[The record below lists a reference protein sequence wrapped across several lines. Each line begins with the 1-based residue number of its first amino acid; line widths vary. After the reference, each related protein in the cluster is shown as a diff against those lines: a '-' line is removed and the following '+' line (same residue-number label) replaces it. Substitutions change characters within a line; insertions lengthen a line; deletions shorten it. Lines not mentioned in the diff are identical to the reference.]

1 MFMDQIWSFLSDFR
15 SVVAGPTSRLWPV
28 YLLVT
33 LAICM
38 IVYRQ
43 QAEQKSFMR
52 WLFPKSIYLHP
63 SHIVDLK
70 IFILNRSFAAFGI
83 FNLVFF
89 SPVVALAI
97 VHLVGSGHTSPP
109 LPSVVIA
116 LLLLVVSDF
125 STYWV
130 HRIHHESRIIW
141 PFHAL
146 HHSAE
151 IMTPITVY
159 RKHPVYDL
167 ISSLVRGVLIGVLQ
181 GIMLSAFG
189 QAPAA
194 TTIAG
199 VNAFYVLFNI
209 AGANLRHSH
218 VWLSFGPVIEHIVI
232 SPAQHQI
239 HHSLDPRHHNKNYGE
254 VLAIWDWMFGTLYV
268 PRSRETVAFGLGDRN
283 GNRLAQ
289 RHDSLRAAMVVPVRD
304 SLRQVGK
311 LLGRRSR
318 AGGNG
323 TGTDDASGSFV
334 TPGTPSTGT
343 E

>member
-1 MFMDQIWSFLSDFR
+1 MEHIWSFLSDFR
-15 SVVAGPTSRLWPV
+15 SVVAGPTSRLWPA

-33 LAICM
+33 LAICLV
-38 IVYRQ
+38 IHRR
-43 QAEQKSFMR
+43 QAERKPFLQ
-52 WLFPKSIYLHP
+52 WLFPKSTYLHP

-70 IFILNRSFAAFGI
+70 IFLLNRGLVAFGF

-89 SPVVALAI
+89 SPVVALGI
-97 VHLVGSGHTSPP
+97 VHWTGAGGTSPP
-109 LPSVVIA
+109 FHPVVIA
-116 LLLLVVSDF
+116 LLLLAVSDF

-151 IMTPITVY
+151 VMTPITVY

-167 ISSLVRGVLIGVLQ
+167 ISSLVRGVLIGALQ
-181 GIMLSAFG
+181 GILLSAFG
-189 QAPAA
+189 QAPSAA
-194 TTIAG
+194 TIAG

-239 HHSLDPRHHNKNYGE
+239 HHSLDPRHHNRNYGE

-268 PRSRETVAFGLGDRN
+268 PRSRESVAFGLGDRH
-283 GNRLAQ
+283 GNRVAQ

-311 LLGRRSR
+311 LLGRGARP
-318 AGGNG
+318 GGSVGG
-323 TGTDDASGSFV
+323 TGAPGTMAA
-334 TPGTPSTGT
+334 PGTPPTGA

>member
-1 MFMDQIWSFLSDFR
+1 MEQIWSFLSDFR
-15 SVVAGPTSRLWPV
+15 SVVAGPTSRLWPL

-33 LAICM
+33 LAIC
-38 IVYRQ
+38 VVVHRR
-43 QAEQKSFMR
+43 QAERKPFLK
-52 WLFPKSIYLHP
+52 WLFPRSMYLHP

-70 IFILNRSFAAFGI
+70 IFVLNRSLVAFGI

-89 SPVVALAI
+89 SPVVAVTI
-97 VHLVGSGHTSPP
+97 VHLVGSGGTAPQFHP
-109 LPSVVIA
+109 VAIA
-116 LLLLVVSDF
+116 LLLLLVSDF

-151 IMTPITVY
+151 IMTPVTVY

-167 ISSLVRGVLIGVLQ
+167 ISSFVRGMLIGALQ
-181 GIMLSAFG
+181 GLMLGAFG
-189 QAPAA
+189 QTPAA

-268 PRSRETVAFGLGDRN
+268 PRARESVAFGLGDRE

-289 RHDSLRAAMVVPVRD
+289 RHDSLWAAMVVPVRD
-304 SLRQVGK
+304 SLRQIGK
-311 LLGRRSR
+311 ALGRRPGPRGPGSGR
-318 AGGNG
+318 
-323 TGTDDASGSFV
+323 DAPGPA
-334 TPGTPSTGT
+334 TPRGTPPTGAD
-343 E
+343 

>member
-1 MFMDQIWSFLSDFR
+1 MDHIWTFLSDFR
-15 SVVAGPTSRLWPV
+15 SVAAGPSSRLWPL

-33 LAICM
+33 LAIC
-38 IVYRQ
+38 VVVHRR
-43 QAEQKSFMR
+43 QAERKPFMK
-52 WLFPKSIYLHP
+52 WLLPKSVYLHP

-70 IFILNRSFAAFGI
+70 IFVLNRSLVAFGI

-89 SPVVALAI
+89 SPVVALS
-97 VHLVGSGHTSPP
+97 VVQLTGSGGTSPP
-109 LPSVVIA
+109 LHPVVIA

-151 IMTPITVY
+151 VMTPITVY

-167 ISSLVRGVLIGVLQ
+167 ISSTVRGVLIGALQ

-189 QAPAA
+189 QAPSAA
-194 TTIAG
+194 TIAG

-218 VWLSFGPVIEHIVI
+218 VWLSFGPVVEHIFI

-268 PRSRETVAFGLGDRN
+268 PRARENVAFGLGDRH

-289 RHDSLRAAMVVPVRD
+289 RHDSLSSAMVVPVRD

-311 LLGRRSR
+311 LLGLR
-318 AGGNG
+318 AGPIGSG
-323 TGTDDASGSFV
+323 KGKDASRPTA
-334 TPGTPSTGT
+334 TPKTPPTGA